1 MFPRMR
7 TTVFL
12 VLLMLVTA
20 ILAALFLSGE
30 TQDPADISGPDGPP
44 VTASDANLDVFMGC
58 VGQTA
63 PNAFSLAVSRVL
75 PNDPLRIETYGLVG
89 SGGLLL
95 SDHVGHTIEVTGALE
110 EAGEAFPRLRVSSAR
125 HVAASCWRP

>member
-1 MFPRMR
+1 MLDNRAMLPRMR

-20 ILAALFLSGE
+20 ILAALFLTRG
-30 TQDPADISGPDGPP
+30 
-44 VTASDANLDVFMGC
+44 DANLDVFMGC